1 MTSSPPPRIG
11 ITPDRSAAASD
22 IEALFFVRRN
32 YCAAIS
38 DNGGVPLVLPYD
50 MDAVETYLDQI
61 DGLLI
66 TGGMFDV
73 NPALY
78 GMPARYPEK
87 MALKEDRTAFEQAM
101 LRAAIARDMPVL
113 GICGGM
119 QLIAVELGAKLLQH
133 IPSDIATS
141 IEHKQAEDCDLASH
155 AIHIRQGSKLRA
167 ILGVENCEVN
177 SLHHQSVASST
188 DKVKVAAVADDG
200 VVEAIEVPSLSFCMG
215 VQWHPEYRVN
225 ASEKNLF
232 TALLAAARESAAR
245 HLTAINA

>member
-1 MTSSPPPRIG
+1 MTSSPPRIG

-22 IEALFFVRRN
+22 IEAQFFVRRN

-38 DNGGVPLVLPYD
+38 NAGGVPLVLPYD
-50 MDAVETYLDQI
+50 LDAVDTYLEQI

-73 NPALY
+73 DPTLY
-78 GMPARYPEK
+78 AMPARYPDK
-87 MALKEDRTAFEQAM
+87 MLLKQDRTEFELAM

-119 QLIAVELGAKLLQH
+119 QLIAVEMGAKLLQH
-133 IPSDIATS
+133 IPSDIVAS
-141 IEHKQAEDCDLASH
+141 LEHKQEQDCNLASH
-155 AIHIRQGSKLRA
+155 AIHIRQGSTLRS
-167 ILGVENCEVN
+167 ILGVDTCEVN

-200 VVEAIEVPSLSFCMG
+200 VVEAIEVPSLSFCLG
-215 VQWHPEYRVN
+215 VQWHPEYGVN
-225 ASEKNLF
+225 TSEKNLF
-232 TALLAAARESAAR
+232 AALVAAAQAHTSRQQAAMS
-245 HLTAINA
+245 I

>member
-1 MTSSPPPRIG
+1 MTSSPSPRIG
-11 ITPDRSAAASD
+11 ITPDRSSAATD

-78 GMPARYPEK
+78 GMPARYPGK
-87 MALKEDRTAFEQAM
+87 MVLKEDRTAFEQAM

-119 QLIAVELGAKLLQH
+119 QLIAVEMGAKLHQH

-155 AIHIRQGSKLRA
+155 AIFIHQGSKLHA
-167 ILGVENCEVN
+167 IMGVDRCEVN
-177 SLHHQSVASST
+177 SLHHQSVFGPT
-188 DKVKVAAVADDG
+188 DQVKIAAIADDG

-232 TALLAAARESAAR
+232 TALVAAARESAAKR
-245 HLTAINA
+245 LTAISV